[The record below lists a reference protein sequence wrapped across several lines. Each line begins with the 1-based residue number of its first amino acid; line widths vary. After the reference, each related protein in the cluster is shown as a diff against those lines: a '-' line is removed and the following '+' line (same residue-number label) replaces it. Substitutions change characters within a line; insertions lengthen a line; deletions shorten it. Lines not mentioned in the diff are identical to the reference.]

1 MTQRTTTSEETKGR
15 WKTVRIIN
23 TGGKNIVWPPCVVLT
38 PGDDLEI
45 YAVNTDATV
54 TVPMPAWFDNLD
66 ADFETNTE
74 KGVSFRLNKGKSK
87 KFKVRK
93 KADLEKLPGGKALAK
108 KHGLPKTFP
117 YAVYCDEG
125 NDFAVGFSSPVM
137 LIEPPN
143 GRPGGGG

>member
-1 MTQRTTTSEETKGR
+1 VKPR

-23 TGGKNIVWPPCVVLT
+23 TGGKNIVWPPCLVLT
-38 PGDDLEI
+38 HGDEFEV
-45 YAVNTDATV
+45 YAVNTSATV
-54 TVPMPAWFDNLD
+54 TLPMPAWFEDLSGE
-66 ADFETNTE
+66 FETNTE

-93 KADLEKLPGGKALAK
+93 KTELDKLPGGKTLAK
-108 KHGLPKTFP
+108 RHKPPKTFP

-143 GRPGGGG
+143 GRPG